1 MPAMRTPPPGS
12 APFDVV
18 GLGEISVDD
27 VLLLEGTPAW
37 GDKARVVRRDR
48 IGGGQVATTMVALAR
63 LGLRTALLGVVGDDD
78 DGRLAVEGLRAEGVD
93 THGIKVVGGRTR
105 RATVVVDAEAARTVL
120 FEEDRRTVMGQAQ
133 LHAEDVVAGR
143 VLHVDGSA
151 RLASLAAAQL
161 ARERGVFVSCD
172 LDVPHPLDDSL
183 LPLVDLCVVPWSYAA
198 PATGAAYGRGG
209 GRSDAAAAG
218 WRDLLHI
225 PAVAPGGVV
234 VVTRGEHGATVCPT
248 ARSGWIDMPA
258 FAVEPR
264 VDTTACGDTFRAGF
278 LAALLDGRDLFA
290 CARFA
295 CAAAALKVRDLGRRG
310 CPTRAAVEALLRAVP

>member
-1 MPAMRTPPPGS
+1 MRTPPPGS

-18 GLGEISVDD
+18 GLGEISIDD
-27 VLLLEGTPAW
+27 VLLVEGRPAW
-37 GDKARVVRRDR
+37 GGKARVVRRER
-48 IGGGQVATTMVALAR
+48 MGGGQVATAMVALAR
-63 LGLRTALLGVVGDDD
+63 LGLRTAILGVVGDDEE
-78 DGRLAVEGLRAEGVD
+78 GQLALDGLRAEGVD
-93 THGIKVVGGRTR
+93 IHGVQVVPGRTR
-105 RATVVVDAEAARTVL
+105 RATVVIDGEAGRTVL
-120 FEEDRRTVMGQAQ
+120 FEEDRRTVVGQAQ
-133 LHAEDVVAGR
+133 LRPEDVVAGR

-172 LDVPHPLDDSL
+172 LDVPHPLDDTL

-198 PATGAAYGRGG
+198 ARGTGGQRGG
-209 GRSDAAAAG
+209 GEPAAPG
-218 WRDLLHI
+218 WREALHV
-225 PAVAPGGVV
+225 PTVAPGGVV

-248 ARSGWIDMPA
+248 ERSGWIDMPA

-278 LAALLDGRDLFA
+278 IAGLLDGRDLFA

-310 CPTRAAVEALLRAVP
+310 CPTRAAVEALLRAAP